1 MLDLD
6 DVLIRQVAYHQSL
19 KECVE
24 RISRWCGF
32 GATRLTDEDIAAFE
46 LLGVT
51 SEWDSSAICAA
62 LLLDR
67 AWSVD
72 PEFRLPELPTAPD
85 AHRHRLATPD
95 FQSFFRTA
103 VDGAVTGTVA
113 RQRVERLLLD
123 DQERTPG
130 QRRALR
136 AVLRSAYDPEF
147 SLTYRIIQELNLA
160 RSSTKRATGVRLPS
174 RGRAT

>member
-1 MLDLD
+1 MLRILLLDLD

-32 GATRLTDEDIAAFE
+32 GATRLTDEDIAVFE
-46 LLGVT
+46 SLGVT

-72 PEFRLPELPTAPD
+72 PELRLPELPTAP
-85 AHRHRLATPD
+85 TPAD
-95 FQSFFRTA
+95 IGWQRPISSRSS
-103 VDGAVTGTVA
+103 A
-113 RQRVERLLLD
+113 RQWTVRS
-123 DQERTPG
+123 PG
-130 QRRALR
+130 
-136 AVLRSAYDPEF
+136 P
-147 SLTYRIIQELNLA
+147 
-160 RSSTKRATGVRLPS
+160 
-174 RGRAT
+174 